1 MINEIASMFDAGD
14 GVYLTAWI
22 ETTDASDGIRFGERE
37 MFAKE
42 VAKAQGFEPRPTT
55 LAKVYAPQ
63 PPVKN
68 GAAFVVCDYAGAKVG
83 GFADSDAAVVH
94 AIRVAKERF
103 PEARRLEREREQSW
117 QDWRGRKAMM
127 GDSVRTAEVAGFG
140 GLGSRAIKRGH
151 EIE

>member
-1 MINEIASMFDAGD
+1 MINEVANVVDAGD

-22 ETTDASDGIRFGERE
+22 ETTDSSDGIRFGERE

-42 VAKAQGFEPRPTT
+42 VNRAKGFEPRPTT
-55 LAKVYAPQ
+55 LAKVYAPA
-63 PPVKN
+63 PSVKN
-68 GAAFVVCDYAGAKVG
+68 GASFVVCDYAGSEVEH
-83 GFADSDAAVVH
+83 FDDCDSAVAR

-117 QDWRGRKAMM
+117 RDWRGRKAMM
-127 GDSVRTAEVAGFG
+127 ENSVRSAEFL
-140 GLGSRAIKRGH
+140 GLGAFVARAKKGE